1 MGGYRRIYTDYW
13 TRAAPSL
20 PLPLAYVTPRHPLG
34 DDLSEASHTVP
45 PMYRLLVWTSKG
57 GTGKTTT
64 VANTG
69 AELARLGH
77 HVLMVG
83 FDPQGDLEATF
94 GIEPGGDDDQSR
106 DLNAL
111 LAGQGDAREAPIDI
125 EIPALP
131 SRLPGKN
138 RSAAKAPGT
147 LRLLASSPRLTQATV
162 ELGQRGY
169 RDLDRVLRELDEDA
183 DFALIDTQGALTP
196 ISTTAA
202 WAADGVLFTGEPGY
216 YEARALVARL
226 ADLTRLRGEGLHL
239 DTVGL
244 LFVRTN
250 ERSRQ
255 MREYRQHFT
264 NAETFPEPLYV
275 FRSHTRQ
282 QASVREHPGFQAPT
296 AIVDPHSHVAEDYRQ
311 FARELTERL
320 ATIHKQ

>member
-1 MGGYRRIYTDYW
+1 MAPANQLGRSPSFV
-13 TRAAPSL
+13 TRC
-20 PLPLAYVTPRHPLG
+20 HPWG
-34 DDLSEASHTVP
+34 DDPSGGCRTVR

-64 VANTG
+64 VANTS

-94 GIEPGGDDDQSR
+94 GIEPGGGEVDQSR

-111 LAGQGDAREAPIDI
+111 LAGRGDAREAPIDI
-125 EIPALP
+125 EIPAIP
-131 SRLPGKN
+131 SRLPKAPG
-138 RSAAKAPGT
+138 RSRGPAKAPGT

-169 RDLDRVLRELDEDA
+169 RDLDRVLRELDDDA

-255 MREYRQHFT
+255 MREYREHFT
-264 NAETFPEPLYV
+264 NAEAFPEPLYV

-320 ATIHKQ
+320 ATIRKP

>member
-1 MGGYRRIYTDYW
+1 
-13 TRAAPSL
+13 
-20 PLPLAYVTPRHPLG
+20 
-34 DDLSEASHTVP
+34 
-45 PMYRLLVWTSKG
+45 MYRLLVWTSKG

-64 VANTG
+64 VANTA

-94 GIEPGGDDDQSR
+94 GIEPGGEDDPR
-106 DLNAL
+106 DLTAL
-111 LAGQGDAREAPIDI
+111 LAGRGDPREAPIDI
-125 EIPALP
+125 DVPALP
-131 SRLPGKN
+131 SRSLRRRQG
-138 RSAAKAPGT
+138 KAPGT

-162 ELGQRGY
+162 ALGQRGY
-169 RDLDRVLRELDEDA
+169 RDLDRVLRPLEEDA
-183 DFALIDTQGALTP
+183 DFALIDAQGALTP
-196 ISTTAA
+196 ISQTAA

-226 ADLTRLRGEGLHL
+226 TDIDRLRGEGLNI

-255 MREYRQHFT
+255 MREYREHFT
-264 NAETFPEPLYV
+264 NPETFPEPLYV

-282 QASVREHPGFQAPT
+282 QASVREHPAFQAPT
-296 AIVDPHSHVAEDYRQ
+296 AIVEPNSHVAEDYRQ

-320 ATIHKQ
+320 ATLRKS